1 MKIALILLTLLPGLS
16 FAYNTEY
23 FNVKSNSITKI
34 DVANKSEV
42 ISLKVSIKSANAF
55 SVPTAVVTKEDGGFE
70 CQVSKTILLFAGY
83 DTVTGLHHQDFEIK
97 VQWGPGSDLSGCMIE
112 VKHPS
117 LTQAKAYL
125 FMNY

>member
-1 MKIALILLTLLPGLS
+1 MKTALVLLTLLPCLS

-23 FNVKSNSITKI
+23 FKVKSNSITKI

-42 ISLKVSIKSANAF
+42 ISLKVSIQSANPF
-55 SVPTAVVTKEDGGFE
+55 SVPTATVTKEDGGFE

-83 DTVTGLHHQDFEIK
+83 DTATGLHHQEFEIK
-97 VQWGPGSDLSGCMIE
+97 VQWAPGADLSGCLVE

-117 LTQAKAYL
+117 LTNAKAYL
-125 FMNY
+125 YLNY